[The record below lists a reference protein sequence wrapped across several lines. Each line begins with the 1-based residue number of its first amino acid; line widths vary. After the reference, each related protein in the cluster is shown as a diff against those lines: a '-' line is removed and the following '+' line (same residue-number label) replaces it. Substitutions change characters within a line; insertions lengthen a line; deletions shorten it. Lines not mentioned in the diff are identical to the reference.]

1 MAGDVLALESDTV
14 EETPRILPAHL
25 RDLIAGAYALDG
37 AHLLA
42 LNIERVLSL
51 TAGESTSNG

>member
-1 MAGDVLALESDTV
+1 MLTDIHTL
-14 EETPRILPAHL
+14 
-25 RDLIAGAYALDG
+25 AGAYALDG

-51 TAGESTSNG
+51 TAGESTSNGG